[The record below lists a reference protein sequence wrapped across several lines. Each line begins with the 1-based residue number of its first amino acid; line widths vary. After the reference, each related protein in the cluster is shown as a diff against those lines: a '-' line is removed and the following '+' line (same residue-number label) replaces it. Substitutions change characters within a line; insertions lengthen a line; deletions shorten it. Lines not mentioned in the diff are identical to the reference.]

1 MKNLLTIMLLCLP
14 LAVTAETAAKADEP
28 AVAAKSAVIAQM
40 ESLAQAGIEEA
51 LKAIQR
57 SGGFYPFAMVI
68 NQGTGNVQL
77 VGYQGDPQSKPPAD
91 QFAAALFL
99 QLRELA
105 AKDPGLMA
113 AVVMKPFYA
122 DSADGQKIPGVW
134 AAIDHRSETPRV
146 LFQPLIPQESGR
158 YTLGQV
164 IHQPSE
170 EAIFPKT
177 P

>member
-1 MKNLLTIMLLCLP
+1 MKRLLTIFLLCLP
-14 LAVTAETAAKADEP
+14 LTVVAEAADKGAES
-28 AVAAKSAVIAQM
+28 ATSKSAVILQM
-40 ESLAQAGIEEA
+40 EALAQAGIEEA

-77 VGYQGDPQSKPPAD
+77 VGYQGDPQTKPPAD

-105 AKDPGLMA
+105 AKDPGLLA
-113 AVVMKPFYA
+113 AVVMKPFHA
-122 DSADGQKIPGVW
+122 ESKDGQKIPGVW
-134 AAIDHRSETPRV
+134 AAIDHRNETPRV

-164 IHQPSE
+164 IYQQAD
-170 EAIFPKT
+170 EAIFPKS

>member
-1 MKNLLTIMLLCLP
+1 MKKLLTIILLCLP
-14 LAVTAETAAKADEP
+14 LTAMAETATSGDQPKA
-28 AVAAKSAVIAQM
+28 ANSAVIAQM
-40 ESLAQAGIEEA
+40 EALAKAGIEEA

-68 NQGTGNVQL
+68 NQGEGSVQL
-77 VGYQGDPQSKPPAD
+77 VGYQGDPATKPPAD

-105 AKDPGLMA
+105 GKDPGLLA
-113 AVVMKPFYA
+113 AVIMKPFQA
-122 DSADGQKIPGVW
+122 DAADGKKIPGVW
-134 AAIDHRSETPRV
+134 AAIDHRHETPRV

-164 IHQPSE
+164 IYQKSE
-170 EAIFPKT
+170 EAIFPKA